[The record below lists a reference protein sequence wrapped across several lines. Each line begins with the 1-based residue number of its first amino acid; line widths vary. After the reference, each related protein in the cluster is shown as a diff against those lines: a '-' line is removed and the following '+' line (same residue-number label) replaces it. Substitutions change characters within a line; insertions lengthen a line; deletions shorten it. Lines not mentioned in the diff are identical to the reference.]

1 MNKTISLRTR
11 AVRIPENA
19 ITDAARAFIRRTAP
33 AASAIFTA
41 LALIF
46 LLAGSD
52 TCTAIS
58 ALLAFALI
66 AADDLI
72 PERERKAQR
81 AS

>member
-1 MNKTISLRTR
+1 MEKTITITQPRIR
-11 AVRIPENA
+11 RIPAEA
-19 ITDAARAFIRRTAP
+19 IRSFIRRTAP

-41 LALIF
+41 LALMF
-46 LLAGSD
+46 LLAGSG
-52 TCTAIS
+52 TCMTLS

-72 PERERKAQR
+72 PERKRKAQG